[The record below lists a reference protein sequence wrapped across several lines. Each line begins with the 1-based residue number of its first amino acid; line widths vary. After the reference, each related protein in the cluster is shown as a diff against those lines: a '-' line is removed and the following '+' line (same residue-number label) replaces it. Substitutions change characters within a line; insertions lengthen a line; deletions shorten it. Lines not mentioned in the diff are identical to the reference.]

1 MSFVAL
7 RIRSRRPSSAGG
19 RGSMELFLVAMAM
32 LLTGAVASIVAT
44 RAPKIA
50 TVCGVAGAV
59 GGCLTGLAPTLRVL
73 AGGDR
78 LESRFGWDAA
88 HGLIRLEIDPLGA
101 FFLAPVFVLGAIA
114 AIYGGEY
121 LFAYRHEKRLGAP
134 WFFYNLFLAG
144 MATVVAARTAVVFLT
159 AWEIMSI
166 AAFFLVTFEH
176 EKPETRRAGW
186 VYLVAAHLGVACLIG
201 MFMLLGSRSGSF
213 ESAWE
218 GLDFSALA
226 RTAANPPYA
235 TLIFLLA
242 IAGFGAK
249 AGFVPF
255 HVWLPEAHPAAP
267 SHVSALMSGVMI
279 KLGIYGLLRILT
291 MLGDPALWWGPALA
305 TLGVAGAT
313 AGVALAIEQRD
324 IKRVLA
330 YSSMENIGLITTA
343 LGVAL
348 WGAAARLP
356 LVAAVATT
364 AVFVHIWNHA
374 IMKGLMFLAAGS
386 ALHGSGTKDLE
397 KLGGLLKRMP
407 LTGGLMIVGGVAM
420 AALPPLNG
428 FIGKWLIYVSL
439 FRGGIAVAGTRGSI
453 ALLAAGA
460 LALIGGLAAIAF
472 VRLLGIALLG
482 SPRSEAAAHAHESPL
497 AMTVPLAVLA
507 VLCVI
512 AAILPAQIVQTIAP
526 AIDQA
531 RGIAAGQTAIE
542 IAKAGAAPAS
552 LGYFN
557 FCAIV
562 LFLGGF
568 AATIVI
574 LRVRGI
580 ARGSTWGCGYARPTS
595 RMSYTASSFAELPA
609 DHATPRFFRPKE
621 SRRGFEGPFPAAD
634 EYASSVPDPI
644 SERLYEPFFSSW
656 ADRFARFR
664 ILQQGNIHIYLL
676 YILIVVTAALA
687 WVSTRIPRGGS

>member
-1 MSFVAL
+1 MD
-7 RIRSRRPSSAGG
+7 
-19 RGSMELFLVAMAM
+19 LFLVALAI
-32 LLTGAVASIVAT
+32 LSAGAVAALVAA
-44 RAPKIA
+44 RSPKIA

-59 GGCLTGLAPTLRVL
+59 GGCVTGLVPTLRVL
-73 AGGDR
+73 LGGDR
-78 LESRFGWDAA
+78 LLARFGWDAA

-101 FFLAPVFVLGAIA
+101 FFLVPVFVLGAVA
-114 AIYGGEY
+114 AVYGGEY

-176 EKPETRRAGW
+176 EKAETRRAGW

-213 ESAWE
+213 ESAWS
-218 GLDFSALA
+218 GLDFAALE
-226 RTAANPPYA
+226 RTPANSSFA

-249 AGFVPF
+249 AGFAPF

-279 KLGIYGLLRILT
+279 KLGIYGLVRILT
-291 MLGDPALWWGPALA
+291 ILGDPAFWWGPALA
-305 TLGVAGAT
+305 TIGLVTAT
-313 AGVALAIEQRD
+313 AGAALAIEQRD
-324 IKRVLA
+324 IKRALA
-330 YSSMENIGLITTA
+330 YSSMENIGLIATA
-343 LGVAL
+343 LGVAV
-348 WGAAARLP
+348 WGSAARLP
-356 LVAAVATT
+356 VVAALAMT
-364 AVFVHIWNHA
+364 AVFVHIWNHS

-386 ALHGSGTKDLE
+386 VLHGSGTKDLE

-407 LTGGLMIVGGVAM
+407 ATGGVMILGATAM

-428 FIGKWLIYVSL
+428 FIGKWLIYLSL
-439 FRGGIAVAGTRGSI
+439 FRGGIATSGTSGSTF
-453 ALLAAGA
+453 LLAAGA
-460 LALIGGLAAIAF
+460 LALVGGLAAIAF

-482 SPRSEAAAHAHESPL
+482 SPRGEAAAHAHESPL
-497 AMTVPLAVLA
+497 GMTVPLAVLA
-507 VLCVI
+507 ILCVI
-512 AAILPAQIVQTIAP
+512 AATIPATIVGVIAP

-531 RGIAAGQTAIE
+531 RRITAGQTAIE
-542 IAKAGAAPAS
+542 LASAGVPLAS
-552 LGYFN
+552 IGIFN
-557 FCAIV
+557 VCMFIV
-562 LFLGGF
+562 LACGFVATIGVLRGRGF
-568 AATIVI
+568 A
-574 LRVRGI
+574 RS
-580 ARGSTWGCGYARPTS
+580 STWGCGYARPTR
-595 RMSYTASSFAELPA
+595 RMSYTASSFAELLA
-609 DHATPRFFRPKE
+609 DQLTPRFLRPRE
-621 SRRGFEGPFPAAD
+621 TRRGVEGAFPAAD
-634 EYASSVPDPI
+634 EYASSIPDPI

-664 ILQQGNIHIYLL
+664 ILQQGNIHIYLF

-687 WVSTRIPRGGS
+687 WVSMRIPRGGS